1 VKLTS
6 SVYDALICECGHQG
20 RLRCR
25 ENDAPFSSFSESYSL
40 EGFEGA
46 QFSITSPKERPKDIL
61 AELVPKCPKCGR
73 RGKVKYATRYL
84 EANSVL
90 PMKYD
95 SGPKPHQRPS

>member
-6 SVYDALICECGHQG
+6 SVFDALICECGHQG

-25 ENDAPFSSFSESYSL
+25 ENNAPFSSFWESYSL
-40 EGFEGA
+40 DGFKGA
-46 QFSITSPKERPKDIL
+46 EFSITSFKDRPKDIL

-73 RGKVKYATRYL
+73 RGKVKYAPRYL
-84 EANSVL
+84 EANSAP

-95 SGPKPHQRPS
+95 RRPKPHQRPS